1 MLEAPSTRLTDLS
14 RYLVIPSCALCE
26 QAASRLCGWPDCAS
40 RRHCRPTPLKRIA
53 SDANCSQNPSH
64 SSGQYMRDDR
74 VRFRSMSRLRDKCS
88 TECSHVYFAV
98 AFICFSFMSLHH
110 SDRITS
116 EISIAWRYGRLSDH
130 ILPLLDVHQCAGY
143 PVAMVLPYRA
153 HQPLR
158 DRMARM
164 TLRQVQSYMRGLLIA
179 LSCMHKFNLIHRDGE
194 AAHRRQRGRVTI
206 AEAVRTAVR
215 EHAPNR
221 SCCDL
226 F

>member
-1 MLEAPSTRLTDLS
+1 MLNIVFAC
-14 RYLVIPSCALCE
+14 VFAL
-26 QAASRLCGWPDCAS
+26 L
-40 RRHCRPTPLKRIA
+40 HC
-53 SDANCSQNPSH
+53 
-64 SSGQYMRDDR
+64 
-74 VRFRSMSRLRDKCS
+74 FR
-88 TECSHVYFAV
+88 
-98 AFICFSFMSLHH
+98 FMSLHH

-194 AAHRRQRGRVTI
+194 DAHRWQRGRANLVGRRSGLQ
-206 AEAVRTAVR
+206 RTKTTTKTFTASIFSDTVSALLLR
-215 EHAPNR
+215 
-221 SCCDL
+221 CCC
-226 F
+226 

>member
-1 MLEAPSTRLTDLS
+1 
-14 RYLVIPSCALCE
+14 
-26 QAASRLCGWPDCAS
+26 
-40 RRHCRPTPLKRIA
+40 
-53 SDANCSQNPSH
+53 
-64 SSGQYMRDDR
+64 
-74 VRFRSMSRLRDKCS
+74 
-88 TECSHVYFAV
+88 
-98 AFICFSFMSLHH
+98 MSLHH

-194 AAHRRQRGRVTI
+194 SAHRRQRGRANLVGRRSRLQ
-206 AEAVRTAVR
+206 RTH
-215 EHAPNR
+215 EHAPNHPVAMYFHAIFPLPPLLLSIVSLLTAQSNRITTCSILTLTGVWLLRKKPQLLPLPKASRRPRCHR
-221 SCCDL
+221 SRLDSSSIL
-226 F
+226 A